1 MKKIFEFVIVYLIM
15 LVMSPWLLWHRWPFI
30 LHGWGKH
37 EKALATYKKRLSSKA
52 IKGRHEGVI
61 YFNIGLLYKLRNNH
75 AEAKKYFLKAK
86 EDNCR
91 FDPEEFP
98 GNKPLSP
105 ESQ

>member
-1 MKKIFEFVIVYLIM
+1 M

-30 LHGWGKH
+30 LHKRSKYQAAL
-37 EKALATYKKRLSSKA
+37 KAYQKRLKSKA
-52 IKGRHEGVI
+52 IKGKYEGVI
-61 YFNIGLLYKLRNNH
+61 FFNIGLLYKLEGNR

-98 GNKPLSP
+98 GDKPLPP